1 MNSPPTIHAIYTAND
16 LSPIELDHSDWNR
29 APEVPLT
36 KYWSGEPAPPNRYA
50 EARVLWSD
58 SSLGVR
64 FVCSQK
70 EPLIVSSTPQTERKT
85 MGLWDRDVCEAFV
98 APNPEQPERYF
109 EFEAA
114 PTGEWLDLAVVMESG
129 QRETEW
135 SFESGMTTAA
145 RVDKEQLTVAMR
157 IPWTERIT
165 QPLGGDLWRINLFRC
180 VGSGKNRG
188 YLAWQPTH
196 TERPNFHVPAAFG
209 WLVFED

>member
-1 MNSPPTIHAIYTAND
+1 MNLLPTIHATHTAND
-16 LSPIELDHSDWNR
+16 FSPIELDHADWNR
-29 APEVPLT
+29 APAVPLT
-36 KYWSGEPAPPNRYA
+36 QYWSGETAPLNRHA

-58 SSLGVR
+58 TSLCVR
-64 FVCSQK
+64 FVCRQK
-70 EPLIVSSTPQTERKT
+70 EPLIVSSSPQTERKT

-98 APNPEQPERYF
+98 APNPDQPEHYF

-145 RVDKEQLTVAMR
+145 RVDKAQLTVAMR
-157 IPWTERIT
+157 IPWTERIP
-165 QPLGGDLWRINLFRC
+165 QPLNGDLWRINLFRC

-209 WLVFED
+209 RLVFED

>member
-1 MNSPPTIHAIYTAND
+1 MNSLPTIHAIYTAND
-16 LSPIELDHSDWNR
+16 FSPIELDHADWNR
-29 APEVPLT
+29 AQGAPLT
-36 KYWSGEPAPPNRYA
+36 QYWSGEPAPPNRHA

-58 SSLGVR
+58 TSICVR
-64 FVCSQK
+64 FVCRQK

-85 MGLWDRDVCEAFV
+85 MGLWDRDVCEAFF

-114 PTGEWLDLAVVMESG
+114 PTGEWLDLAVVMESV

-157 IPWTERIT
+157 IPWTERIP
-165 QPLGGDLWRINLFRC
+165 QPLGGDQWRINLFRC
-180 VGSGKNRG
+180 VGSGINRG

-196 TERPNFHVPAAFG
+196 TERPNFHIPAAFG
-209 WLVFED
+209 WLVFEY

>member
-1 MNSPPTIHAIYTAND
+1 MNLLPTIHATHTAND
-16 LSPIELDHSDWNR
+16 FSPIELDHADWNR
-29 APEVPLT
+29 APAVPLT
-36 KYWSGEPAPPNRYA
+36 QYWSGETAPLNRHA

-58 SSLGVR
+58 TSLCVR
-64 FVCSQK
+64 FVCRQK
-70 EPLIVSSTPQTERKT
+70 EPLIVSSSPQTERKT

-98 APNPEQPERYF
+98 APNPDQPEHYF

-145 RVDKEQLTVAMR
+145 RVDREQLTVAMR
-157 IPWTERIT
+157 IPWTERIP
-165 QPLGGDLWRINLFRC
+165 QPLNGDLWRINLFRC

-209 WLVFED
+209 RLVFED

>member
-1 MNSPPTIHAIYTAND
+1 MNLLPTIHATHTAND
-16 LSPIELDHSDWNR
+16 FSPIELDHADWNR
-29 APEVPLT
+29 APAVPLT
-36 KYWSGEPAPPNRYA
+36 QYWSGETAPPNRHA

-58 SSLGVR
+58 TSLCVR
-64 FVCSQK
+64 FVCRQK
-70 EPLIVSSTPQTERKT
+70 EPLIVSSSPQTERKT

-98 APNPEQPERYF
+98 APNPEQPEHYF

-145 RVDKEQLTVAMR
+145 RVDREQLTVAMR
-157 IPWTERIT
+157 IPWTERIP
-165 QPLGGDLWRINLFRC
+165 QPLNGDLWRINLFRC

-209 WLVFED
+209 RLVFED

>member
-1 MNSPPTIHAIYTAND
+1 MNLPPTIHATYTAND
-16 LSPIELDHSDWNR
+16 FSSIDLDHADWNR
-29 APEVPLT
+29 AQAVPLT
-36 KYWSGEPAPPNRYA
+36 QYWSGEPAPPNRYA

-58 SSLGVR
+58 TSLCLR
-64 FVCSQK
+64 FVCRQT
-70 EPLIVSSTPQTERKT
+70 EPLIVSSSPQTERKT

-114 PTGEWLDLAVVMESG
+114 PTGEWLDLAVVMKSG

-157 IPWTERIT
+157 IPWTERIP
-165 QPLGGDLWRINLFRC
+165 QPLSGDFWRINLFRC

-196 TERPNFHVPAAFG
+196 TKRPNFHVPTAFG
-209 WLVFED
+209 RLVFQD